1 MSEPSRRLSVE
12 EYLALERQTRE
23 RHEYLNGELFAMG
36 GASFRHNAIV
46 ANLSGALY
54 ARLRGGPC
62 RALTNDMR
70 IQVTATGLY
79 TYPDVVVV
87 CGEPRFGDGEL
98 DTLLNPTLIVEVL
111 SPSTEAYD
119 RGQKFA
125 HYRTIESLA
134 EVVLVSQER
143 VAVERF
149 SRLPE
154 GGWLFSE
161 ANRLEDRI
169 PLPAIGCDLSLAEVY
184 ERIFDESA

>member
-1 MSEPSRRLSVE
+1 LSAE
-12 EYLALERQTRE
+12 EYLARERQAAE

-36 GASFRHNAIV
+36 GASFRHNTLV

-70 IQVTATGLY
+70 IQVATTGLY

-154 GGWLFSE
+154 GGWLFFE
-161 ANRLEDRI
+161 ANRLEDRL
-169 PLPAIGCDLSLAEVY
+169 PLPAIGCELSLSEIY
-184 ERIFDESA
+184 ERVFGESA